1 MGTERC
7 RELNTTFCRRFL
19 PPQAPTGH
27 ALLLDW
33 DGRIAYTPEA
43 ADLHR
48 CLTDYA
54 ALVEEATREDPCD
67 LLNVRDASEVA
78 LAYLYRGLDAGRPL
92 PETANLGRLTLL
104 LRRVLRASADWFG
117 PTRWN
122 DEMKWYDGFKVPDAI
137 VSLLE
142 TLAESDAFRR
152 RFLPAGTPDAHS
164 LLMDFQ
170 HEVAFTPSA
179 AELQQCL
186 EAYTALM
193 RTATRVTC
201 MPVRWCV
208 AGQRAGPGLPVAGAA
223 TGRAPAGASHLKR
236 PDPAPPQDAGRRRD
250 RSSGRCAGTTG
261 SSASTSWRGC
271 WKNTR
276 RRACRA
282 GTSSGPG
289 CGRRCGSGKGQPRRL
304 R

>member
-1 MGTERC
+1 MGTQRC

-33 DGRIAYTPEA
+33 DGRIPYAPVA

-54 ALVEEATREDPCD
+54 ALVEEVTRQDPCD
-67 LLNVRDASEVA
+67 LLGVRDASEVT
-78 LAYLYRGLDAGRPL
+78 LAYLYRGLEAGRPL
-92 PETANLGRLTLL
+92 PATANLGRLTLL

-122 DEMKWYDGFKVPDAI
+122 EEMKWYDGFKAPDAI
-137 VSLLE
+137 VSLLD

-152 RFLPAGTPDAHS
+152 RFLPAGVPDAHA
-164 LLMDFQ
+164 LLTDFQ
-170 HEVAFTPSA
+170 HKVPFTPSA

-186 EAYTALM
+186 EAYTALL

-208 AGQRAGPGLPVAGAA
+208 AASELALSYLSRALQQDVPLPE
-223 TGRAPAGASHLKR
+223 R
-236 PDPAPPQDAGRRRD
+236 
-250 RSSGRCAGTTG
+250 GTTNALTQLLRKTLADAVTLFG
-261 SSASTSWRGC
+261 AMRWYDGFKRIDILAWLLEEHAPKGLQG
-271 WKNTR
+271 WHVF
-276 RRACRA
+276 RA
-282 GTSSGPG
+282 
-289 CGRRCGSGKGQPRRL
+289 RL
-304 R
+304 RQTLHIG

>member
-7 RELNTTFCRRFL
+7 RELNTAFCRRFL

-33 DGRIAYTPEA
+33 DGRIPFTPEA

-92 PETANLGRLTLL
+92 PATANLGRLGLL
-104 LRRVLRASADWFG
+104 LRRVLRGCAEWFG

-122 DEMKWYDGFKVPDAI
+122 DEMKRYDGFQAPDAI
-137 VSLLE
+137 VSLLD
-142 TLAESDAFRR
+142 TLAEADAFGR
-152 RFLPAGTPDAHS
+152 RFLPPTADAHA
-164 LLMDFQ
+164 LLIDFQ
-170 HEVAFTPSA
+170 HAISFTPSA

-186 EAYTALM
+186 EAYTALV

-201 MPVRWCV
+201 MPLRWCV
-208 AGQRAGPGLPVAGAA
+208 PTSELALAYLSRALQHDVPLPERATSHALTHLLRKALADAVTLFGSMRWYDGFRRIDILAWLLEEHAPKGLQGWHVF
-223 TGRAPAGASHLKR
+223 RA
-236 PDPAPPQDAGRRRD
+236 
-250 RSSGRCAGTTG
+250 
-261 SSASTSWRGC
+261 
-271 WKNTR
+271 
-276 RRACRA
+276 
-282 GTSSGPG
+282 
-289 CGRRCGSGKGQPRRL
+289 RL
-304 R
+304 RQTLRIG

>member
-33 DGRIAYTPEA
+33 DGRIACTPEA
-43 ADLHR
+43 AELHR

-54 ALVEEATREDPCD
+54 TLVEEATRDDPCD
-67 LLNVRDASEVA
+67 LLSVRDASEVT
-78 LAYLYRGLDAGRPL
+78 LAYLYRGLDAGRSL

-104 LRRVLRASADWFG
+104 LRRLLRASADWFG

-122 DEMKWYDGFKVPDAI
+122 DEMRWYDGFKAPDAI
-137 VSLLE
+137 ASLLD

-152 RFLPAGTPDAHS
+152 RFLPAGVADAHG
-164 LLMDFQ
+164 LLLDFQ

-186 EAYTALM
+186 EAYTALL
-193 RTATRVTC
+193 RTASRVTC

-208 AGQRAGPGLPVAGAA
+208 APGELALAYLSRALQHDVPLPDRATTNGLIQIIRKTLADAVTLFGAMRWYDGFKRIDILA
-223 TGRAPAGASHLKR
+223 WLLEEHAPKGLQGWHVFRA
-236 PDPAPPQDAGRRRD
+236 
-250 RSSGRCAGTTG
+250 
-261 SSASTSWRGC
+261 
-271 WKNTR
+271 
-276 RRACRA
+276 
-282 GTSSGPG
+282 
-289 CGRRCGSGKGQPRRL
+289 RL
-304 R
+304 RQTLRIG